1 MPPPSPEDELLARIE
16 RRVGRL
22 HARQRLG
29 VEQDHEKNFDRGISL
44 DNSRRLRALIRGILK
59 VTGMYERGL
68 RNTERIV
75 VRENQVAFRNLPPAF
90 DGFTLLHI
98 TDLHADKSVRA
109 MRRLAEIL
117 RSLDYDV
124 CVITGDFRGET
135 LGPFDECME
144 EMARLRP
151 YLKKPVYTVLGNH
164 DTIRMVPGWKTW
176 AFACWSTS
184 RWLLSA
190 AASVSIWRASTM
202 RILYHLQNFEK
213 ATAEIPHGAFSIL
226 LSHTP
231 ETYRQAAHA
240 DFAFFLAGH
249 THGGQLCLPGSIPMK
264 LEAKMPR
271 RLGKGAWKHH
281 DMLGYTS
288 GGSGLLHC
296 SSTIQLPA
304 GNHPASDSSV
314 PKAIATLITTENS
327 KAKDETVARCSVR
340 MIAQVQ
346 AVEQN
351 RQQHLANEKQTDAG
365 ENIPGAERKS
375 AAHCQ

>member
-1 MPPPSPEDELLARIE
+1 MSQTLHTIEVPPPSPEDELLARIE

-98 TDLHADKSVRA
+98 TDLHADMSVRA

-117 RSLDYDV
+117 PGLDYDV

-135 LGPFDECME
+135 LGPFDECMA

-151 YLKKPVYTVLGNH
+151 FLRKPVYTVLGNH
-164 DTIRMVPGWKTW
+164 DTIRMVPALEDMGIRVLVNESV
-176 AFACWSTS
+176 AFERGGEHIHLAGIDD
-184 RWLLSA
+184 A
-190 AASVSIWRASTM
+190 H
-202 RILYHLQNFEK
+202 LYHLQNFEK
-213 ATAEIPHGAFSIL
+213 ATAEIPHDAFSIL

-281 DMLGYTS
+281 DMVGYTS
-288 GGSGLLHC
+288 VGVGSCIVPVRFNCPPEITLH
-296 SSTIQLPA
+296 QLKRA
-304 GNHPASDSSV
+304 
-314 PKAIATLITTENS
+314 
-327 KAKDETVARCSVR
+327 
-340 MIAQVQ
+340 
-346 AVEQN
+346 
-351 RQQHLANEKQTDAG
+351 
-365 ENIPGAERKS
+365 
-375 AAHCQ
+375 

>member
-1 MPPPSPEDELLARIE
+1 MSQTLPAVAAQPPSPEAELVARIE

-59 VTGMYERGL
+59 VTGLYERGL

-75 VRENQVAFRNLPPAF
+75 VRHNEAHFRNLPPKF
-90 DGFTLLHI
+90 EGFTLLHI
-98 TDLHADKSVRA
+98 TDLHADMSVRA

-117 RSLDYDV
+117 PGLDYDV

-135 LGPFDECME
+135 LGPFDECMA

-151 YLKKPVYTVLGNH
+151 YLRKPVYTVLGNH
-164 DTIRMVPGWKTW
+164 DTIRMVPTLEDMGI
-176 AFACWSTS
+176 
-184 RWLLSA
+184 RVLLNE
-190 AASVSIWRASTM
+190 SVTIERGNE
-202 RILYHLQNFEK
+202 RIHLAGIDDAHLYHLQNFER
-213 ATAEIPHGAFSIL
+213 ATAEIPPGAFSIL

-231 ETYRQAAHA
+231 ETYRQATHA

-281 DMLGYTS
+281 SMMGYTS
-288 GGSGLLHC
+288 VGVGSCIVPVRFNCPPEITLH
-296 SSTIQLPA
+296 
-304 GNHPASDSSV
+304 
-314 PKAIATLITTENS
+314 
-327 KAKDETVARCSVR
+327 
-340 MIAQVQ
+340 
-346 AVEQN
+346 
-351 RQQHLANEKQTDAG
+351 HLKR
-365 ENIPGAERKS
+365 I
-375 AAHCQ
+375 

>member
-1 MPPPSPEDELLARIE
+1 MSQTFPTVELPPPSPEDELLARIE

-59 VTGMYERGL
+59 ITGMYERGL

-75 VRENQVAFRNLPPAF
+75 VRHNEAHFRNLPPNF

-98 TDLHADKSVRA
+98 TDLHADMSVRA
-109 MRRLAEIL
+109 LRRLAEIL
-117 RSLDYDV
+117 PGLDYDI

-135 LGPFDECME
+135 LGPFDESME

-151 YLKKPVYTVLGNH
+151 YLKNSVYAILGNH
-164 DTIRMVPGWKTW
+164 DSIRMVPVLEDMGI
-176 AFACWSTS
+176 
-184 RWLLSA
+184 RVLLNE
-190 AASVSIWRASTM
+190 SVAIERGGA
-202 RILYHLQNFEK
+202 RIHLAGIDDAHLYHLQNFEK
-213 ATAEIPHGAFSIL
+213 ATAEIPHSEFSIL

-240 DFAFFLAGH
+240 DFDFFLAGH

-281 DMLGYTS
+281 NMIGYTS
-288 GGSGLLHC
+288 VGVGSCIVPVRFNCPPEITLH
-296 SSTIQLPA
+296 
-304 GNHPASDSSV
+304 
-314 PKAIATLITTENS
+314 
-327 KAKDETVARCSVR
+327 
-340 MIAQVQ
+340 
-346 AVEQN
+346 
-351 RQQHLANEKQTDAG
+351 HLKR
-365 ENIPGAERKS
+365 I
-375 AAHCQ
+375 

>member
-1 MPPPSPEDELLARIE
+1 MSQTFPTVELPPPSPEDELLARIE

-59 VTGMYERGL
+59 VAGLYERGL

-90 DGFTLLHI
+90 DDFTLLHI
-98 TDLHADKSVRA
+98 TDLHADMSVRA
-109 MRRLAEIL
+109 LRRLAEML
-117 RSLDYDV
+117 PGLDYDV

-135 LGPFDECME
+135 LGPFDESME

-151 YLKKPVYTVLGNH
+151 YLKNSVYAILGNH
-164 DTIRMVPGWKTW
+164 DSVRMVPVLEDMGV
-176 AFACWSTS
+176 
-184 RWLLSA
+184 RVLLNE
-190 AASVSIWRASTM
+190 SVAIERGAE
-202 RILYHLQNFEK
+202 RIHLAGIDDAHLYHLQNFEK
-213 ATAEIPHGAFSIL
+213 ATAEIPHGEFSIL

-240 DFAFFLAGH
+240 DFDFFLAGH

-281 DMLGYTS
+281 NMIGYTS
-288 GGSGLLHC
+288 VGVGSCIVPVRFNCPPEITLHRLRR
-296 SSTIQLPA
+296 I
-304 GNHPASDSSV
+304 
-314 PKAIATLITTENS
+314 
-327 KAKDETVARCSVR
+327 
-340 MIAQVQ
+340 
-346 AVEQN
+346 
-351 RQQHLANEKQTDAG
+351 
-365 ENIPGAERKS
+365 
-375 AAHCQ
+375 

>member
-1 MPPPSPEDELLARIE
+1 MGQTFPTVELPPPSPEDELLARIE

-29 VEQDHEKNFDRGISL
+29 VEQDHEKNFDRGVSL

-151 YLKKPVYTVLGNH
+151 YLKKAVYTVLGNH
-164 DTIRMVPGWKTW
+164 DTIRMVPRLEDMGV
-176 AFACWSTS
+176 
-184 RWLLSA
+184 RVLINE
-190 AASVSIWRASTM
+190 SVAIERGGE
-202 RILYHLQNFEK
+202 RIYLAGIDDAHLYHLQNFEK

-281 DMLGYTS
+281 NMLGYTS
-288 GGSGLLHC
+288 VGVGSCIVPVRFNCPPEITLH
-296 SSTIQLPA
+296 QLKR
-304 GNHPASDSSV
+304 S
-314 PKAIATLITTENS
+314 
-327 KAKDETVARCSVR
+327 
-340 MIAQVQ
+340 
-346 AVEQN
+346 
-351 RQQHLANEKQTDAG
+351 
-365 ENIPGAERKS
+365 
-375 AAHCQ
+375 

>member
-1 MPPPSPEDELLARIE
+1 MGQTFPTVEVPPPSPEDELLARIE

-29 VEQDHEKNFDRGISL
+29 VERDHEKNFDRGISL

-59 VTGMYERGL
+59 ITGMYERGL

-75 VRENQVAFRNLPPAF
+75 VRHNEAHFRNLPPNF
-90 DGFTLLHI
+90 DGFTLLHV
-98 TDLHADKSVRA
+98 TDLHADMSVRA

-117 RSLDYDV
+117 PGLDYDV

-135 LGPFDECME
+135 LGPFDESME

-151 YLKKPVYTVLGNH
+151 YLKNSVYAILGNH
-164 DTIRMVPGWKTW
+164 DSVRMVPRLEDMGV
-176 AFACWSTS
+176 
-184 RWLLSA
+184 RVLLNE
-190 AASVSIWRASTM
+190 SVAIERGGE
-202 RILYHLQNFEK
+202 RIHLAGIDDAHLYHLQNFEK
-213 ATAEIPHGAFSIL
+213 ATAEIPHSEFSIL

-240 DFAFFLAGH
+240 DFDFFLAGH

-281 DMLGYTS
+281 NMLGYTS
-288 GGSGLLHC
+288 VGVGSCIVPVRFNCSPEITLH
-296 SSTIQLPA
+296 
-304 GNHPASDSSV
+304 
-314 PKAIATLITTENS
+314 
-327 KAKDETVARCSVR
+327 
-340 MIAQVQ
+340 
-346 AVEQN
+346 
-351 RQQHLANEKQTDAG
+351 HLKR
-365 ENIPGAERKS
+365 I
-375 AAHCQ
+375 